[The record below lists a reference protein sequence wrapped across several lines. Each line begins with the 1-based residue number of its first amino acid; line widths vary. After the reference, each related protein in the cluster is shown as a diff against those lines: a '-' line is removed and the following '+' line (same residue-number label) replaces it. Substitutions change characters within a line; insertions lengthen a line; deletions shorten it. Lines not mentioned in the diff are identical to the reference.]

1 MTQTLTTEQVQ
12 EIYEAAVHVEA
23 TLGDPDAEFDLYCK
37 LDDVG
42 GVEATIRKLIDMLRA
57 ANREAQPVYQCRFF
71 TTDVD
76 GKQIGEWQDMDK
88 GFYDQYDPYCR
99 RILYTAPPAPAVVN
113 GRTAEGWMA
122 EALLQKKI
130 ADGLRKSAPAVPD
143 AIEPT
148 YEAIKAILPT
158 ANPDEYA
165 CCIGAD
171 MWNACRAA
179 MLAAPPEGG
188 NEK

>member
-23 TLGDPDAEFDLYCK
+23 TLGDPDAELDLYCK

-99 RILYTAPPAPAVVN
+99 RILYTAP
-113 GRTAEGWMA
+113 
-122 EALLQKKI
+122 
-130 ADGLRKSAPAVPD
+130 SAPAVPD
-143 AIEPT
+143 ESDPRDAFESVFPMPK
-148 YEAIKAILPT
+148 YVVRCGAGYAVT
-158 ANPDEYA
+158 AYSA
-165 CCIGAD
+165 WGAND
-171 MWNACRAA
+171 FVERWEGWNACCAA
-179 MLAAPPEGG
+179 MVKGA
-188 NEK
+188 K